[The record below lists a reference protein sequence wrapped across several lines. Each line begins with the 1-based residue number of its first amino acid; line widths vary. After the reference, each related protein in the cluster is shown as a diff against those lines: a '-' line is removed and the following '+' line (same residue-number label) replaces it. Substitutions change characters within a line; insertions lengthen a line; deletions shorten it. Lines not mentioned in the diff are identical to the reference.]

1 MPLCGFSISSN
12 HSSRNT
18 KNNGTL
24 AQYNIEE
31 RRQLL
36 DIASA
41 EKNLPKQAIE
51 KDWWVTM
58 VLKAL
63 SQTQYSNL
71 LSFKG
76 GTSLSKGWS
85 LIERFS
91 EDVDITIKRDGRFAI
106 TGTSNTQLAK
116 ARRTVR
122 HYVVREL
129 PAELEDILRSFGVSD
144 FNI

>member
-1 MPLCGFSISSN
+1 MA
-12 HSSRNT
+12 HWQ
-18 KNNGTL
+18 
-24 AQYNIEE
+24 QYNIEE
-31 RRQLL
+31 RLQLL

-41 EKNLPKQAIE
+41 EKNLPKLAIE

-63 SQTQYSNL
+63 SQTQYSDL
-71 LSFKG
+71 FSFKG

-91 EDVDITIKRDGRFAI
+91 EDVDIAIKRDGRFAI

-116 ARRTVR
+116 ARRTAR
-122 HYVVREL
+122 HYEIGRAHV
-129 PAELEDILRSFGVSD
+129 
-144 FNI
+144 

>member
-71 LSFKG
+71 FSFKG
-76 GTSLSKGWS
+76 GTSLSK
-85 LIERFS
+85 
-91 EDVDITIKRDGRFAI
+91 
-106 TGTSNTQLAK
+106 N
-116 ARRTVR
+116 RT
-122 HYVVREL
+122 L
-129 PAELEDILRSFGVSD
+129 Q
-144 FNI
+144 